1 MKVIAIFFID
11 LYRNT
16 LALLKIR
23 SCRFYPTCSAY
34 TKEAIIKHGSV
45 KGIGLGVKRIF
56 RCNQLNPGGFDPV
69 P

>member
-1 MKVIAIFFID
+1 MKRIVVLLID

-16 LALLKIR
+16 LALMKIR
-23 SCRFYPTCSAY
+23 SCRFHPTCSAY
-34 TKEAIIKHGSV
+34 TREAVNKYGAIRGLWL
-45 KGIGLGVKRIF
+45 GIKRIF

>member
-1 MKVIAIFFID
+1 MKKVVIFLID

-16 LALLKIR
+16 LSLMKMR

-34 TKEAIIKHGSV
+34 TKEAVNKYGAF
-45 KGIGLGVKRIF
+45 KGIGLGIKRIF
-56 RCNQLNPGGFDPV
+56 KCNHLNPGGFDPV